1 VAKAIITHGGHSD
14 RVEPPSFRL
23 QLFVP
28 LASSKAD
35 CALASL
41 NAASKAASGRP
52 PLRLGQGCPV
62 ETACAQ
68 PEDHECQK
76 AYELRPTGQ

>member
-1 VAKAIITHGGHSD
+1 MEATPIELS
-14 RVEPPSFRL
+14 PPDFASNFC
-23 QLFVP
+23 P

-41 NAASKAASGRP
+41 NAASNAALASGRP
-52 PLRLGQGCPV
+52 PLRLGQGRPV
-62 ETACAQ
+62 ETAYAQ

>member
-1 VAKAIITHGGHSD
+1 MAKAIITHGGHSD

-52 PLRLGQGCPV
+52 PF
-62 ETACAQ
+62 CAWV
-68 PEDHECQK
+68 K
-76 AYELRPTGQ
+76 AARWRRRVPSPRIMNAKKRTN